1 MFDIGF
7 SEIILVLV
15 IALIVVG
22 PERLPRLARTAG
34 LWLGKIRG
42 MVASVKAEIDHEL
55 ATEELRKTLAKQTSL
70 QGIEEIIETTDRKSS
85 INKPAVTSTPANTQP
100 VAGSGEG
107 GGESL
112 TAAGKIASRD
122 VMDDNKH

>member
-34 LWLGKIRG
+34 MWLGKIRR

-70 QGIEEIIETTDRKSS
+70 QGIEEIIETTDRKSG
-85 INKPAVTSTPANTQP
+85 INKPAGTSTPANTQP
-100 VAGSGEG
+100 VAGPGEG

-112 TAAGKIASRD
+112 TAAGKTASRD